1 MIYDQ
6 VLITYDQLVSS
17 HDQSIL
23 SYDQFVTPYDQL
35 VPNYDQFATPY
46 DQLVIMFEQSTTS
59 SHLHT
64 TSLRLRPVYDFD
76 ELNDLLVYSPF
87 ASRHLVELQVR

>member
-1 MIYDQ
+1 MIFDQ
-6 VLITYDQLVSS
+6 VIITFDQLVPS
-17 HDQSIL
+17 HDQSII

-35 VPNYDQFATPY
+35 VLNYDQFATPY

-64 TSLRLRPVYDFD
+64 TSLYLI
-76 ELNDLLVYSPF
+76 ELKNMLVYSPF
-87 ASRHLVELQVR
+87 AS